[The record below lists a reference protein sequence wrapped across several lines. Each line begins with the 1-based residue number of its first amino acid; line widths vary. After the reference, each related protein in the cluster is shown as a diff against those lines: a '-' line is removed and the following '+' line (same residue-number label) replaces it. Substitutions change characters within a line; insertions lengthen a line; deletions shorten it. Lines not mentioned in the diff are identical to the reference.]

1 MRTIR
6 VKEEGTAH
14 SWLWLVAGAS
24 IGVVA
29 GVLAARIMGRAE
41 PTAAE
46 DDVDDELEDE
56 EDEEEEEEEEDDD
69 DEEEEDEDDEAD
81 DEDPGLDARVLEA
94 FSNDP
99 ILAER
104 DIEIE
109 ATDDDGILL
118 HGRVRTPHEVKHAVT
133 IARGVPGVTA
143 VRHKLS
149 VHDRV

>member
-46 DDVDDELEDE
+46 DDVDDELED
-56 EDEEEEEEEEDDD
+56 DEEEEEEDDD
-69 DEEEEDEDDEAD
+69 EEEEDDEAD

-149 VHDRV
+149 VHDRA

>member
-29 GVLAARIMGRAE
+29 GVLAARSMGRAE

-46 DDVDDELEDE
+46 DDVDDEIED
-56 EDEEEEEEEEDDD
+56 EEEDDD
-69 DEEEEDEDDEAD
+69 DEDDEAD
-81 DEDPGLDARVLEA
+81 DKDLELDARVLEA

-149 VHDRV
+149 VRDRA

>member
-46 DDVDDELEDE
+46 DDIDDELED
-56 EDEEEEEEEEDDD
+56 EEEEEDDD
-69 DEEEEDEDDEAD
+69 DEEEEDDEAD
-81 DEDPGLDARVLEA
+81 DEDLELDARVLEA

-133 IARGVPGVTA
+133 IARGVPGVIA

-149 VHDRV
+149 VHDRA

>member
-56 EDEEEEEEEEDDD
+56 EEDEDDD
-69 DEEEEDEDDEAD
+69 DEEEEDDEAD
-81 DEDPGLDARVLEA
+81 DEDLELDARVLEA

-133 IARGVPGVTA
+133 IARGVPGVIA

-149 VHDRV
+149 VHDRA

>member
-14 SWLWLVAGAS
+14 NGLWLAAGAS

-29 GVLAARIMGRAE
+29 GVLAARSMGRAE

-46 DDVDDELEDE
+46 DDVDDEIED
-56 EDEEEEEEEEDDD
+56 EEEDDD
-69 DEEEEDEDDEAD
+69 DEDDEAD
-81 DEDPGLDARVLEA
+81 DKDLELDARVLEA